1 MWIKQNL
8 ALVNTWLPGW
18 QFTSYKH
25 GKKGAFST
33 IA

>member
-18 QFTSYKH
+18 QFTTSYKH
-25 GKKGAFST
+25 GKKVILAL
-33 IA
+33 